1 MTLGAIMQR
10 PSKLGRPTEA
20 DTQHIAKVALRL
32 FEQKGFEAVTMEE
45 VAQAAAVSRRTL
57 FRHFPSKADLVW
69 TGTDELLGML
79 KSLAAPHE
87 GRKLPLRS
95 VVSELFVPVLALLDD
110 TDTAEFARRRLRL
123 IAGSPALLT
132 HPMLQEVD
140 ALLAALLAAGSL
152 PGRAPAPL
160 VARTLVAAAF
170 TALKWWAEH
179 GEGYSALAATLGAL
193 QGIAIAMEGTAAE
206 EAASSTRQSR

>member
-1 MTLGAIMQR
+1 MQR

-32 FEQKGFEAVTMEE
+32 FERRGFDAVTMED

-79 KSLAAPHE
+79 RSLAAPHE
-87 GRKLPLRS
+87 GHKLALGAI
-95 VVSELFVPVLALLDD
+95 VSELFVPVLALLDD
-110 TDTAEFARRRLRL
+110 PDTADFARRRLML
-123 IAGSPALLT
+123 IARAPTLLS

-140 ALLAALLAAGSL
+140 ALLASLIAADSL
-152 PGRAPAPL
+152 PAGASAPL

-170 TALKWWAEH
+170 AALKWWAEH
-179 GEGYSALAATLGAL
+179 GEGRSALQTLLGAL
-193 QGIAIAMEGTAAE
+193 QGLALAMTGTAVDAPVP
-206 EAASSTRQSR
+206 AARPSR